1 MSVFVNQKGVTLLEL
16 LVALAV
22 FSIAAIAILDTIGT
36 TSRIVQNI
44 EQKTLGHWVAGNQ
57 LADIQLKSDW
67 PNISVTRNEVEM
79 AHRRW
84 HLVTKVEATARPDMR
99 KIIVEVRLDKDHKSP
114 LTSRIAFAGKLK

>member
-1 MSVFVNQKGVTLLEL
+1 MRGFANQKGVTLLEL

-22 FSIAAIAILDTIGT
+22 FSIAAIAILDTIGA

-44 EQKTLGHWVAGNQ
+44 EQKTIGHWVAGNH

-67 PNISVTRNEVEM
+67 PNISVTRNEIGM
-79 AHRRW
+79 SDRRW
-84 HLVTKVEATARPDMR
+84 YLVTMVEATARPDMR
-99 KIIVEVRLDKDHKSP
+99 KITVEVRLDKDHESA